1 MSKETPISDDIIS
14 DLHNDLESSN
24 QEICTCGSNPER
36 SCKHCDRW
44 TRAMNR
50 ACSAIGEMEIENIML
65 RARVAA
71 LEKDKERYHWLCQHL
86 SSDWMIEEDEVSDFI
101 DMDQWEKEGGNDDAP
116 EVQKAWN
123 LIIDQHKAQQ

>member
-1 MSKETPISDDIIS
+1 
-14 DLHNDLESSN
+14 
-24 QEICTCGSNPER
+24 
-36 SCKHCDRW
+36 
-44 TRAMNR
+44 MNR